1 MLTALGC
8 VWSSAGYD
16 IRICD
21 PSSEQRAAAIAYIK
35 ENAPIYAEGTPRN
48 QPGETVEAFE
58 SVQEA
63 VRNAWLVIEA
73 VPEKL
78 ELKID
83 TFAQLAATAPGDC
96 ILASNSSSYKSSE
109 MLGNLPPQDET
120 VKARILNTHYYMPPG
135 NMIVELMTDGY
146 TAEGI
151 FPYLVDRSRE
161 AALFP
166 YVARKE
172 STGFIFNRLWAAV
185 KREVLTIL
193 AEGVSEPGEID
204 SMWRRMFVEGGVVP
218 CEMMDSKCLLMP
230 LPPFLMWYFFE
241 ISIIFRATNKWVDVG
256 LDTVAFIEEHY
267 IKERGLSGEK
277 TVEFLRENYLDHKK
291 LGSKCAN
298 GGLYPSGN
306 SAQS

>member
-1 MLTALGC
+1 MTPWTAGC

-16 IRICD
+16 VRIRD
-21 PSSEQRAAAIAYIK
+21 PSTEQRAAAVAYIK
-35 ENAPIYAEGTPRN
+35 ENAPTYAARTAQK
-48 QPGETVEAFE
+48 QPGEALAVAVEAFE
-58 SVQEA
+58 DVHEA

-78 ELKID
+78 ELKIE
-83 TFAQLAATAPGDC
+83 TFAQLATAAPDDC

-109 MLGNLPPQDET
+109 MLGGLPTEGEGAQ

-135 NMIVELMTDGY
+135 NMIVELMTDGF

-151 FPYLVDRSRE
+151 FPFLVERSRE

-193 AEGVSEPGEID
+193 AEGVSEPREID
-204 SMWRRMFVEGGVVP
+204 SMWRQMFVEGGALP
-218 CEMMDSKCLLMP
+218 CEMMDSKHYLLI
-230 LPPFLMWYFFE
+230 LLLKCPF
-241 ISIIFRATNKWVDVG
+241 
-256 LDTVAFIEEHY
+256 
-267 IKERGLSGEK
+267 
-277 TVEFLRENYLDHKK
+277 
-291 LGSKCAN
+291 
-298 GGLYPSGN
+298 SGN
-306 SAQS
+306 

>member
-16 IRICD
+16 IRISD
-21 PSSEQRAAAIAYIK
+21 PSPEQRAAAIAYIK
-35 ENAPIYAEGTPRN
+35 ENAPIYAERTPQK
-48 QPGETVEAFE
+48 QPGEAVEAFE
-58 SVQEA
+58 NVQEA

-83 TFAQLAATAPGDC
+83 TFAQLAAAAPVDC

-109 MLGNLPPQDET
+109 MLGNLPPADET
-120 VKARILNTHYYMPPG
+120 VKAQILNTHYYMPPG

-151 FPYLVDRSRE
+151 FPFLVERSKE

-193 AEGVSEPGEID
+193 AEGVSEPREID
-204 SMWRRMFVEGGVVP
+204 SMWRQMFVEGSVAP
-218 CEMMDSKCLLMP
+218 CEMMDSKCLL
-230 LPPFLMWYFFE
+230 
-241 ISIIFRATNKWVDVG
+241 
-256 LDTVAFIEEHY
+256 
-267 IKERGLSGEK
+267 
-277 TVEFLRENYLDHKK
+277 
-291 LGSKCAN
+291 
-298 GGLYPSGN
+298 
-306 SAQS
+306 

>member
-1 MLTALGC
+1 MTPWTTGC

-16 IRICD
+16 VRIRD
-21 PSSEQRAAAIAYIK
+21 PSAEQRAAAVAYIK
-35 ENAPIYAEGTPRN
+35 ENAPAYAARTAQK
-48 QPGETVEAFE
+48 QPGEAVAVEAFE
-58 SVQEA
+58 DVQEA

-78 ELKID
+78 ELKIE
-83 TFAQLAATAPGDC
+83 TFAQLATAASDDC

-109 MLGNLPPQDET
+109 MLGGLPTEGEGAQ

-135 NMIVELMTDGY
+135 NMIVELMTDGF

-151 FPYLVDRSRE
+151 FPFLVERSRE

-193 AEGVSEPGEID
+193 AEGVSEPREID
-204 SMWRRMFVEGGVVP
+204 SMWRQMFLEGGALP
-218 CEMMDSKCLLMP
+218 CEMMDSKYYLLVLLLKCPFFWQLSTGNGRCRPRYGCLHRGP
-230 LPPFLMWYFFE
+230 LYQ
-241 ISIIFRATNKWVDVG
+241 RARSFW
-256 LDTVAFIEEHY
+256 
-267 IKERGLSGEK
+267 
-277 TVEFLRENYLDHKK
+277 
-291 LGSKCAN
+291 
-298 GGLYPSGN
+298 
-306 SAQS
+306 